1 MFSMTGINWIAV
13 VIGVVLSNALG
24 FLWYGPLFGKPWA
37 KALGKKASEL
47 QASPTSYVV
56 TVVTSLITM
65 IVLAAA
71 IRAFGSA
78 SLGVLEGAIVGVA
91 LYIGLAGAPS
101 YVGTTFEGRSV
112 TVWYINALYNLVVF
126 GVMGAVFA
134 AM

>member
-24 FLWYGPLFGKPWA
+24 FLWYGPLFGKPWMN
-37 KALGKKASEL
+37 ALGKKASEL
-47 QASPTSYVV
+47 QASPASYVV

-78 SLGVLEGAIVGVA
+78 SVVEGAIVGVV
-91 LYIGLAGAPS
+91 LYIGLTGAPT
-101 YVGTTFEGRSV
+101 YVGTTFEGRPV
-112 TVWYINALYNLVVF
+112 TVWYINALYNVVVF

>member
-1 MFSMTGINWIAV
+1 MAGINWIAV

-24 FLWYGPLFGKPWA
+24 FLWYGPLFGKPWM

-47 QASPTSYVV
+47 QASPASYVV
-56 TVVTSLITM
+56 TGVTSLITM

-78 SLGVLEGAIVGVA
+78 SVVDGAIVGVV
-91 LYIGLAGAPS
+91 LYIGLVGAPT
-101 YVGTTFEGRSV
+101 YVGTTFEGRPV
-112 TVWYINALYNLVVF
+112 TVWYINALYNVVVF